1 MFDDVDGYCERLAPG
16 FWGEP
21 LNAVTNLAFL
31 AGALVIARTA
41 QREGTLGNASLA
53 VPLSLLALTGI
64 GSFLFHTFANGWTG
78 IADTL
83 ALGLCLLATIYASA
97 RRFLGQS
104 WYLALIWPVGMLSA
118 AFAFGAYLPVPGSF
132 YFGPLATGGIIALVL
147 LRNGH
152 PAGRWIGAA
161 ILVFLPSFVFRSLDD
176 PLCGSWPY
184 GTHFL
189 WHILNG
195 VVLGLAIRP
204 LAWTHRGEKTHGTGR
219 TAG

>member
-1 MFDDVDGYCERLAPG
+1 MIDYIDGYCERLEPG
-16 FWGEP
+16 FWDEP
-21 LNAVTNLAFL
+21 LNAVTNLSFL
-31 AGALVIARTA
+31 LAALLVARLA
-41 QREGTLGNASLA
+41 ERDGTLSRPTLL
-53 VPLSLLALTGI
+53 VPLALLALTGV
-64 GSFLFHTFANGWTG
+64 GSFLFHTFANGWTA

-97 RRFLGQS
+97 RRFLGHS
-104 WYLALIWPVGMLSA
+104 WYFAGLWPAGMLAA
-118 AFAFGAYLPVPGSF
+118 AFGFGSFLTLPGSF
-132 YFGPLATGGIIALVL
+132 YFGPLAAGALFAFVL
-147 LRNGH
+147 LRKRH

-161 ILVFLPSFVFRSLDD
+161 ILVFLPSFIFRSLDD

-204 LAWTHRGEKTHGTGR
+204 LAWRNGRGKDNVTGY